1 MGAYVRMV
9 PCPSPR
15 SIKIQRS
22 MRKTACPLVCEKN
35 SRIKK
40 TMYVSATLLLCP
52 IRTQGRVCAQVT
64 GIPADRGGCAQQG
77 RFLAACYREFSAFE
91 LFKKERGV
99 MALPESSIVFKAN
112 DQISG
117 SMKSMYGNSQALSKQ
132 FEELQRKVGQLSQ
145 KNDAFNKSF
154 AAVSTQAMAAK
165 KSLKE
170 AEAAFKKTGDEESKL
185 NFENAKKQYKDL
197 TDAAKSYEEASRDTR
212 KSIRETQEEM
222 RKLGTNSGG
231 SGAVGAGGSR
241 DMMAQLGS
249 GLLKAGL
256 MRDLGNSVAGLAGT
270 LVESSLGNAMGTA
283 VNSTLSGAA
292 SGAAAGALLGPAG
305 IAAGAAIGGLS
316 GLVSAGN
323 QVYAKKDDAFKRYVQ
338 ENTEN
343 QLSQRDAD
351 IQAGSAVEAQREQDS
366 IAFNTMLGDGVGST
380 YLKDLRTMAAKTPME
395 YSDLTTMS
403 RSLATGFKDNPS
415 RMLSLMTSIGNAGSA
430 VGADANGM
438 NTMSTAMA
446 RMQSSGKTSLE
457 YVNLIQER
465 GVDAIGMLADG
476 LDKTKAQIYDM
487 ISKGK
492 IDGVD
497 AVNIIQKAMDT
508 MYDGAMEKQSQT
520 FSGLSSTLEDAKTE
534 MKAAYGAGYNAERGK
549 GIAAETDYLSG
560 ISGARQQE
568 ANAAIGAWQASLENA
583 KEKAIRDAV
592 DAAMGSNDYRAAQ
605 ATGNAAKMGEIIA
618 RAKIQGQN
626 EYNNSDGAKLELESE
641 KDLIAG
647 IREDAALHDEYYQT
661 GWVMGNEFSMGL
673 QSARSNM
680 VDVLSPNWL
689 MDTGGP
695 GRHEVMKHGVIS
707 SNAFGLRRVPETG
720 LYLLHQDETVK
731 TAAES
736 RAGNRDASQP
746 LITGNVFNVRQE
758 SDIQAIAS
766 ELYRKMQMAKLRA
779 E

>member
-1 MGAYVRMV
+1 M
-9 PCPSPR
+9 
-15 SIKIQRS
+15 
-22 MRKTACPLVCEKN
+22 
-35 SRIKK
+35 
-40 TMYVSATLLLCP
+40 
-52 IRTQGRVCAQVT
+52 
-64 GIPADRGGCAQQG
+64 
-77 RFLAACYREFSAFE
+77 
-91 LFKKERGV
+91 
-99 MALPESSIVFKAN
+99 PESSIVFKAN
-112 DQISG
+112 DEISG

-154 AAVSTQAMAAK
+154 ASVSTQAMAAK

-170 AEAAFKKTGDEESKL
+170 AEAAFKKTGDEENRL

-212 KSIRETQEEM
+212 KSIRETQEEI
-222 RKLGTNSGG
+222 RKLGSNSGG
-231 SGAVGAGGSR
+231 SGAAGAGGSG
-241 DMMAQLGS
+241 DMMSGLGS

-256 MRDLGNSVAGLAGT
+256 IRDLGNSVAGFAGT
-270 LVESSLGNAMGTA
+270 LIESA
-283 VNSTLSGAA
+283 VGQPLATIANQTLSGAA

-323 QVYAKKDDAFKRYVQ
+323 QVYEKKDDAFKSYVQ

-351 IQAGSAVEAQREQDS
+351 IQSGSAVAAQREQDA
-366 IAFNTMLGDGVGST
+366 IAFNTMLGNGVGDD
-380 YLKDLRTMAAKTPME
+380 YLKDLRIMAAKTPME
-395 YSDLTTMS
+395 YSDLTAMS
-403 RSLATGFKDNPS
+403 RSLATGFKDDPS
-415 RMLSLMTSIGNAGSA
+415 RMLSLMTSVGNAGSA

-438 NTMSTAMA
+438 NTMATALA

-497 AVNIIQKAMDT
+497 AVNIIQKAMDS

-520 FSGLSSTLEDAKTE
+520 FSGLSSTLEDTKTE
-534 MKAAYGAGYNAERGK
+534 MQAAYGAGYNAERSK

-560 ISGARQQE
+560 ISGQRQQE

-605 ATGNAAKMGEIIA
+605 ATGDAAKMGEIIA

-626 EYNNSDGAKLELESE
+626 EYNASEGAQLALESE
-641 KDLIAG
+641 RSLAASIRDDTSTNHDYWAAGYEKGNQYTIGLSAG
-647 IREDAALHDEYYQT
+647 INAFNIDTLT
-661 GWVMGNEFSMGL
+661 
-673 QSARSNM
+673 QSANSGQKN
-680 VDVLSPNWL
+680 
-689 MDTGGP
+689 
-695 GRHEVMKHGVIS
+695 HEVWKHGVKS

-736 RAGNRDASQP
+736 RAGSGDGGQP
-746 LITGNVFNVRQE
+746 LITGNVFNVRKE
-758 SDIQAIAS
+758 SDIPAIAS
-766 ELYRKMQMAKLRA
+766 ELLRQMNLAKMRSS
-779 E
+779 

>member
-1 MGAYVRMV
+1 M
-9 PCPSPR
+9 
-15 SIKIQRS
+15 
-22 MRKTACPLVCEKN
+22 
-35 SRIKK
+35 
-40 TMYVSATLLLCP
+40 
-52 IRTQGRVCAQVT
+52 
-64 GIPADRGGCAQQG
+64 
-77 RFLAACYREFSAFE
+77 
-91 LFKKERGV
+91 
-99 MALPESSIVFKAN
+99 PESSIVFKAN
-112 DQISG
+112 DEISG

-154 AAVSTQAMAAK
+154 ASVSTQAMAAK

-212 KSIRETQEEM
+212 KSIRETQEEI
-222 RKLGTNSGG
+222 RKLGSNSGG
-231 SGAVGAGGSR
+231 SGAAGAGGSG
-241 DMMAQLGS
+241 DMMSGLGS

-256 MRDLGNSVAGLAGT
+256 IRDLGNSVAGFAGT
-270 LVESSLGNAMGTA
+270 LIESA
-283 VNSTLSGAA
+283 VGQPLATIANSTLSGAA

-323 QVYAKKDDAFKRYVQ
+323 QIYEKKDDAFKSYVQ
-338 ENTEN
+338 ENTES
-343 QLSQRDAD
+343 QLTQRDAD
-351 IQAGSAVEAQREQDS
+351 IQAGSAVAAQREQDA
-366 IAFNTMLGDGVGST
+366 IAFNTMLGNGVGDD
-380 YLKDLRTMAAKTPME
+380 YLKDLRIMAAKTPME
-395 YSDLTTMS
+395 YSDLTAMS
-403 RSLATGFKDNPS
+403 RSLATGFKDDPS
-415 RMLSLMTSIGNAGSA
+415 RMLSLMTSVGNAGSA

-438 NTMSTAMA
+438 NTMATALA

-487 ISKGK
+487 ISKGQ
-492 IDGVD
+492 INGVN
-497 AVNIIQKAMDT
+497 AVSIIQKAMDT

-520 FSGLSSTLEDAKTE
+520 FSGLSSTLEDTKTE
-534 MKAAYGAGYNAERGK
+534 MQAAYGAGYNAERSK

-560 ISGARQQE
+560 ISGQRQQE

-605 ATGNAAKMGEIIA
+605 ATGDAAKMGEIIA
-618 RAKIQGQN
+618 RAKVQGQN
-626 EYNNSDGAKLELESE
+626 EYNAGPGAQLALESE
-641 KDLIAG
+641 RSLAEAIRNDASTNQNYWDAG
-647 IREDAALHDEYYQT
+647 YEKGNWYTKGLAAAIGNFGFNGKTMNAGNYNPVTDTWEDYE
-661 GWVMGNEFSMGL
+661 G
-673 QSARSNM
+673 
-680 VDVLSPNWL
+680 
-689 MDTGGP
+689 
-695 GRHEVMKHGVIS
+695 

-736 RAGNRDASQP
+736 REAGGSDAVKIE
-746 LITGNVFNVRQE
+746 ITGPVTVRQE
-758 SDIQAIAS
+758 SDIKDVAT
-766 ELYRKMQMAKLRA
+766 ELYRQIAAAKLRA
-779 E
+779 D

>member
-1 MGAYVRMV
+1 M
-9 PCPSPR
+9 
-15 SIKIQRS
+15 
-22 MRKTACPLVCEKN
+22 
-35 SRIKK
+35 
-40 TMYVSATLLLCP
+40 
-52 IRTQGRVCAQVT
+52 
-64 GIPADRGGCAQQG
+64 
-77 RFLAACYREFSAFE
+77 
-91 LFKKERGV
+91 
-99 MALPESSIVFKAN
+99 PESSIVFKAN
-112 DQISG
+112 DEISG

-154 AAVSTQAMAAK
+154 ASVSTQAMAAK

-170 AEAAFKKTGDEESKL
+170 AEAAFKKTGDEENRL

-212 KSIRETQEEM
+212 KSIRETQEEI
-222 RKLGTNSGG
+222 RKLGSNSGG
-231 SGAVGAGGSR
+231 SGAAGAGGSG
-241 DMMAQLGS
+241 DMMSGLGS

-256 MRDLGNSVAGLAGT
+256 IRDLGNSVAGFAGT
-270 LVESSLGNAMGTA
+270 LIESA
-283 VNSTLSGAA
+283 VGQPLATIANQTLSGAA

-323 QVYAKKDDAFKRYVQ
+323 QVYEKKDDAFKSYVQ

-351 IQAGSAVEAQREQDS
+351 IQSGSAVAAQREQDA
-366 IAFNTMLGDGVGST
+366 IAFNTMLGNGVGDD
-380 YLKDLRTMAAKTPME
+380 YLKDLRIMAAKTPME
-395 YSDLTTMS
+395 YSDLTAMS
-403 RSLATGFKDNPS
+403 RSLATGFKDDPS
-415 RMLSLMTSIGNAGSA
+415 RMLSLMTSVGNAGSA

-438 NTMSTAMA
+438 NTMATALA

-497 AVNIIQKAMDT
+497 AVNIIQKAMDS

-534 MKAAYGAGYNAERGK
+534 MQAAYGEGYNAERSK

-560 ISGARQQE
+560 ISGQRQQE

-605 ATGNAAKMGEIIA
+605 ATGDAAKMGEIIA
-618 RAKIQGQN
+618 RAKVQGQN
-626 EYNNSDGAKLELESE
+626 EYNAGPGAQLALESE
-641 KDLIAG
+641 RSLAEAIRNDASTNQNYWDAG
-647 IREDAALHDEYYQT
+647 YEKGNWYTKGLAAAIGNFGFNGKTMNAGNYNPVTDTWEDYE
-661 GWVMGNEFSMGL
+661 G
-673 QSARSNM
+673 
-680 VDVLSPNWL
+680 
-689 MDTGGP
+689 
-695 GRHEVMKHGVIS
+695 

-736 RAGNRDASQP
+736 REAGGSDAVKIE
-746 LITGNVFNVRQE
+746 ITGPVIVRQE
-758 SDIQAIAS
+758 SDIKDVAT
-766 ELYRKMQMAKLRA
+766 ELYRQIAAAKLRA
-779 E
+779 D

>member
-1 MGAYVRMV
+1 M
-9 PCPSPR
+9 
-15 SIKIQRS
+15 
-22 MRKTACPLVCEKN
+22 
-35 SRIKK
+35 
-40 TMYVSATLLLCP
+40 
-52 IRTQGRVCAQVT
+52 
-64 GIPADRGGCAQQG
+64 
-77 RFLAACYREFSAFE
+77 
-91 LFKKERGV
+91 
-99 MALPESSIVFKAN
+99 PESSIVFKAN
-112 DQISG
+112 DEISG

-154 AAVSTQAMAAK
+154 ASVSTQAMAAK

-212 KSIRETQEEM
+212 KSIRETQEEI
-222 RKLGTNSGG
+222 RKLGSNSGG
-231 SGAVGAGGSR
+231 SGAAGAGGSG
-241 DMMAQLGS
+241 DMMSGLGS

-256 MRDLGNSVAGLAGT
+256 IRDLGNSVAGFAGT
-270 LVESSLGNAMGTA
+270 LIESA
-283 VNSTLSGAA
+283 VGQPLATIANQTLSGAA

-323 QVYAKKDDAFKRYVQ
+323 QVYEKKDDAFKSYVQ
-338 ENTEN
+338 ENTES
-343 QLSQRDAD
+343 QLTQRDAD
-351 IQAGSAVEAQREQDS
+351 IQAGSAVAAQREQDA
-366 IAFNTMLGDGVGST
+366 IAFNTMLGNGVGDD
-380 YLKDLRTMAAKTPME
+380 YLKDLRIMAAKTPME
-395 YSDLTTMS
+395 YSDLTAMS
-403 RSLATGFKDNPS
+403 RSLATGFKDDPS
-415 RMLSLMTSIGNAGSA
+415 RMLSLMSSIGNAGSA

-438 NTMSTAMA
+438 NTMATAMA

-457 YVNLIQER
+457 YINLIQER

-487 ISKGK
+487 ISKGQ
-492 IDGVD
+492 INGVN
-497 AVNIIQKAMDT
+497 AVSIIQKAMDT

-534 MKAAYGAGYNAERGK
+534 MQAAYGAGYNAERSK

-560 ISGARQQE
+560 ISGQRQQE

-605 ATGNAAKMGEIIA
+605 ATGDAAKMGEIIA
-618 RAKIQGQN
+618 RAKVQGQN
-626 EYNNSDGAKLELESE
+626 EYNAGPGAQLALESE
-641 KDLIAG
+641 RSLAEAIRNDASTNQNYWDAG
-647 IREDAALHDEYYQT
+647 YEKGNWYTKGLAAAIGNFGFNGKTMNAGNYNPVTDTWEDYE
-661 GWVMGNEFSMGL
+661 G
-673 QSARSNM
+673 
-680 VDVLSPNWL
+680 
-689 MDTGGP
+689 
-695 GRHEVMKHGVIS
+695 

-736 RAGNRDASQP
+736 REAGGSDAVKIE
-746 LITGNVFNVRQE
+746 ITGPVTIRQE
-758 SDIQAIAS
+758 SDIARLGAEFRR
-766 ELYRKMQMAKLRA
+766 ELELARMRSG
-779 E
+779 

>member
-1 MGAYVRMV
+1 M
-9 PCPSPR
+9 
-15 SIKIQRS
+15 
-22 MRKTACPLVCEKN
+22 
-35 SRIKK
+35 
-40 TMYVSATLLLCP
+40 
-52 IRTQGRVCAQVT
+52 
-64 GIPADRGGCAQQG
+64 
-77 RFLAACYREFSAFE
+77 
-91 LFKKERGV
+91 
-99 MALPESSIVFKAN
+99 PESSIVFKAN
-112 DQISG
+112 DEISG

-154 AAVSTQAMAAK
+154 ASVSTQAMAAK

-212 KSIRETQEEM
+212 KSIRETQEEI
-222 RKLGTNSGG
+222 RKLGSNSGG
-231 SGAVGAGGSR
+231 SGAAGAGGSG
-241 DMMAQLGS
+241 DMMSGLGS

-256 MRDLGNSVAGLAGT
+256 IRDLGNSVAGFAGT
-270 LVESSLGNAMGTA
+270 LIESA
-283 VNSTLSGAA
+283 VGQPLATIANSTLSGAA

-323 QVYAKKDDAFKRYVQ
+323 QIYEKKDDAFKSYVQ
-338 ENTEN
+338 ENTES
-343 QLSQRDAD
+343 QLTQRDAD
-351 IQAGSAVEAQREQDS
+351 IQAGSAVAAQREQDA
-366 IAFNTMLGDGVGST
+366 IAFNTMLGNGVGDD
-380 YLKDLRTMAAKTPME
+380 YLKDLRIMAAKTPME
-395 YSDLTTMS
+395 YSDLTAMS
-403 RSLATGFKDNPS
+403 RSLATGFKDDPS
-415 RMLSLMTSIGNAGSA
+415 RMLSLMTSVGNAGSA

-438 NTMSTAMA
+438 NTMATALA

-487 ISKGK
+487 ISKGQ
-492 IDGVD
+492 INGVN
-497 AVNIIQKAMDT
+497 AVSIIQKAMDT

-520 FSGLSSTLEDAKTE
+520 FSGLSSTLEDTKTE
-534 MKAAYGAGYNAERGK
+534 MQAAYGAGYNAERSK

-560 ISGARQQE
+560 ISGQRQQE

-605 ATGNAAKMGEIIA
+605 ATGDAAKMGEIIA

-626 EYNNSDGAKLELESE
+626 EYNASEGAQLALESE
-641 KDLIAG
+641 RSLAASIRDDTSTNHDYWAAGYEKGNQYTIGLSAG
-647 IREDAALHDEYYQT
+647 INAFNIDTLT
-661 GWVMGNEFSMGL
+661 
-673 QSARSNM
+673 QSANSGQKN
-680 VDVLSPNWL
+680 
-689 MDTGGP
+689 
-695 GRHEVMKHGVIS
+695 HEVWKHGVKS

-736 RAGNRDASQP
+736 RAGSGDGGQP
-746 LITGNVFNVRQE
+746 LITGNVFNVRKE
-758 SDIQAIAS
+758 SDIPAIAS
-766 ELYRKMQMAKLRA
+766 ELLRQMNLAKMRSS
-779 E
+779 